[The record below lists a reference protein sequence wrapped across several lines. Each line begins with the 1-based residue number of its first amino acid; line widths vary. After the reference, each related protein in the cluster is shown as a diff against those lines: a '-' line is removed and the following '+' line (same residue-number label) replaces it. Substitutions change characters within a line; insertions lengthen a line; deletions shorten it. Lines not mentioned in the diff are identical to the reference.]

1 MSSLLILTKRNLLL
15 NKRKTILTLL
25 TIIFSAIL
33 ITSSG
38 IIPLNIYNDY
48 KKKTEEESGKY
59 QLLVN
64 GLSENKINELSND
77 GNIIQYGKSAIYGI
91 KNNEKF
97 SMFYYDKN
105 AFELSPF
112 KLLSG
117 RLAKNKNE
125 IVLDEY
131 YLEKYKLPKEV
142 GAKIQIKYLDM
153 NNKEHN
159 QEFILSGISSSTSQ
173 AKVKEIYFGFVSED
187 ALSEIKKE
195 NLLWTLYA
203 NTKSSDLS
211 NIEIYRDALI
221 KVFNLDREQVRINDS
236 YINSNKVDPS
246 LIFGALIVVLVVV
259 MATFMVIYS
268 IFYIS
273 INEKISEYGKLRALG
288 TTRKQ
293 IKGVI
298 FREGLYISVIAIP
311 IGVFLGYII
320 SNFISYKFL
329 FKEMEF
335 NIYGSLVIVIL
346 AIAIT
351 LITVIISLIKPAT
364 IAMKISPVEAIK
376 YNNVLVKD
384 KKRKSKKR
392 ISIREL
398 TILNMKR
405 NKHRTIITI
414 ISLSISFLLL
424 VLIGSI
430 VESFNMD
437 KAAKQYVSGDFLLET
452 TRDSINY
459 KYGVFDEKLMMK
471 IKSLDGIK
479 EINNI
484 GLVNCSFNNEGT
496 LKLYNDKNKDIENIT
511 SYILGYNEQM
521 LKELKS
527 ALIDGEINIDGLK
540 NKNEI
545 IIFRNSKDNK
555 FLTKVGDEVK
565 LFIGDDDS
573 NVKIF
578 KVQGIVNA
586 DRMESI
592 DMVGLGEVFL
602 TEKECLDSIISKD
615 STIKLQINA
624 SENLEGIESTLRE
637 VFKENKEINFKSQE
651 AAKKELLKDF
661 VGIKIVAYSLAL
673 IIAIISLVNYINT
686 MLASII
692 ARKKEL
698 GILQAIGITNKQ
710 LKKILLL
717 EGNIYL
723 LGSLVIGIVL
733 GSIFGAIIVLA
744 IKSEAIFISYK
755 YPIFLVSLLI
765 VIALVIQSIIMTIM
779 IRKVNKESIIERI
792 NN

>member
-578 KVQGIVNA
+578 KIQGIVNA